1 MNTYRITFSYDE
13 NGILR
18 TKRHKISAKKPDE
31 AEEKL
36 RKLFLF
42 EIRIWKTEK
51 I

>member
-1 MNTYRITFSYDE
+1 MNVYRITFSYNED
-13 NGILR
+13 GKLR
-18 TKRHKISAKKPDE
+18 TKTHKIPARKPDE

-36 RKLFLF
+36 RRSFPF